1 MWLKNEPV
9 LLHFVTS
16 NPIVPE
22 VMLTLTE
29 AVFAEMD
36 REISTLMIGIFDTRE
51 ISGGEAIKKFVGE
64 KATDETEIKNA
75 ECYSFD
81 SKPVEGLERKKGA
94 DSELSLS
101 FEWKEKEHLSDQHL
115 IIRLRSHLFD
125 SNSNVALLQ
134 FQRLGRLIYKASPST
149 SGFTVLN
156 IAWRFLASYSGN
168 AMYSKDGFPD
178 IPQADYD
185 RYERELFWYS
195 RLARPTE
202 LMCKYGLFRNV
213 YPYNFVCEEQLFT
226 LKLLF
231 NSADF
236 PQLSRDNENKLSKR
250 SRYFDPDQKPE
261 LPGEILDLGSHA
273 ALWHVPDRDQRA
285 MAFERIS
292 NANLTLYRFFIDYKD
307 LFPNAGS

>member
-16 NPIVPE
+16 NPIEPGAILALAE
-22 VMLTLTE
+22 E
-29 AVFAEMD
+29 VFAEME
-36 REISTLMIGIFDTRE
+36 REISTLTLGIFDTRE

-64 KATDETEIKNA
+64 KATDETEIKKT
-75 ECYSFD
+75 ERCSFYSE
-81 SKPVEGLERKKGA
+81 PVEGLERKKGA
-94 DSELSLS
+94 DSEVSLS
-101 FEWKEKEHLSDQHL
+101 FEWQEQEHLSDQHL
-115 IIRLRSHLFD
+115 MIRIRSHLFD
-125 SNSNVALLQ
+125 ANPNVALQQ
-134 FQRLGRLIYKASPST
+134 FQRLGRLIYKACPSS
-149 SGFTVLN
+149 SGFTVLS
-156 IAWRFLASYSGN
+156 IAWRFLAYYSGK
-168 AMYSKDGFPD
+168 AMYSKDGFPE
-178 IPQADYD
+178 ISQADYD

-202 LMCKYGLFRNV
+202 LMCKHGLLRNV

-236 PQLSRDNENKLSKR
+236 PKLSGDNEDKLSKR
-250 SRYFDPDQKPE
+250 SRYFDPGQKPE

-307 LFPNAGS
+307 LFPDARG